1 LSHVSESAA
10 TPKSRRSAVRSL
22 IRSRRIATQE
32 ELRQLLDTRGYHVTQ
47 ATLSRDLARLG
58 ARHVTLPDGGTVY
71 ELEDLRAPAPN
82 DPVLTFPGL
91 VREIEH
97 NDTLVVLQT
106 QPGAAAAVA
115 RAIDMARLPEAL
127 GTVAG
132 DDTVFVAP
140 ARRVRAQQLVDRLS
154 AFFPKR

>member
-1 LSHVSESAA
+1 MSHVSESAA

-32 ELRQLLDTRGYHVTQ
+32 ELRQLLDARGFHVTQ

-115 RAIDMARLPEAL
+115 RA
-127 GTVAG
+127 TVAG